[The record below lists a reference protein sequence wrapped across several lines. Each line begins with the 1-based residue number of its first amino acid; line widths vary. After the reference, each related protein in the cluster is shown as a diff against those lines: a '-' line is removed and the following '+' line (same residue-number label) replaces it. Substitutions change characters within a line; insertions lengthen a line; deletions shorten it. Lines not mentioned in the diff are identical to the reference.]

1 MDDNKNIRASANFV
15 EQYYSDKSYSDKL
28 GSFLREPYTLGYYE
42 QLNKFIYLLYMN
54 IYKINKITKSQY
66 AELKIHF

>member
-1 MDDNKNIRASANFV
+1 MELFWKYKKEKNFQRGGSWVLDPQQCMDDNKNIRASANFV

-42 QLNKFIYLLYMN
+42 
-54 IYKINKITKSQY
+54 
-66 AELKIHF
+66 